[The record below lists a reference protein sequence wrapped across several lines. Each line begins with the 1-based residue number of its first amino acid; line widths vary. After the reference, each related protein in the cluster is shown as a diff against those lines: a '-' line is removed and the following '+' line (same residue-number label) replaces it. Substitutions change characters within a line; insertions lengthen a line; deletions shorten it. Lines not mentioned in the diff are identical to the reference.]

1 MAANT
6 EFDPVKLQSF
16 KKDKLIEILLELKK
30 EKDVLRERN

>member
-6 EFDPVKLQSF
+6 EFDLVKIQSF

-30 EKDVLRERN
+30 KRKTC